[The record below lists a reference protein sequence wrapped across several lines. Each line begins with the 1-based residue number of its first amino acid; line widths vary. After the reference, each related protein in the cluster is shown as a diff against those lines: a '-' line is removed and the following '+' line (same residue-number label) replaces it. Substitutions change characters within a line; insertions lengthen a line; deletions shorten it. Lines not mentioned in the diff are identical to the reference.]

1 MPIYEYSCRKCG
13 ATLEVMQKI
22 TDEPLKRHAKCGG
35 KLEKQLSAP
44 ALQFKGSGWYITDYA
59 RGKSDAKEDGKEK
72 KAEAGETKSGEPA
85 AGDGASKGAES
96 KKTAAKS
103 APKKTASGD

>member
-1 MPIYEYSCRKCG
+1 MPIYEYSCQKCG

-22 TDEPLKRHAKCGG
+22 TDEPLKRHARCGG

-72 KAEAGETKSGEPA
+72 KSEAGEAKPSEPS

-96 KKTAAKS
+96 KKASAKP
-103 APKKTASGD
+103 APKKTAPGD